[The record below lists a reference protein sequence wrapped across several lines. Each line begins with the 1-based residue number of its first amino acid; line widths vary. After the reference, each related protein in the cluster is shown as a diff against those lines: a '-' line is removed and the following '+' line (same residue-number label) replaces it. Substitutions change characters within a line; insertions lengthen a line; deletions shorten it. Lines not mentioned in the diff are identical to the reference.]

1 MKITLHKQLPNQN
14 TYIDVSKQLLVPHSI
29 FLFSSI
35 TEAFNPCSL
44 QVLPGTVKLFNH
56 HFLSWT
62 FVSCLR
68 CYTDMAK
75 EFVLEKKSMFIPGQQ
90 MSQCFPRSTPW
101 RYEFTKRYGWFS
113 KATSRTAPDLTP
125 DCLQLSVTWPSA
137 RLDKYFKKS
146 CVYSNWNP
154 GDYWGINLCSERLA
168 SVLV

>member
-14 TYIDVSKQLLVPHSI
+14 TYTDVSKQLLVPHSI

-44 QVLPGTVKLFNH
+44 QVLSGTVKLFNH

-75 EFVLEKKSMFIPGQQ
+75 EFVLEKKACLFLD
-90 MSQCFPRSTPW
+90 
-101 RYEFTKRYGWFS
+101 
-113 KATSRTAPDLTP
+113 SR
-125 DCLQLSVTWPSA
+125 CLSVSLGALPDVTSSLRGTVGSA
-137 RLDKYFKKS
+137 KQHQELLPISPQTAFNFLSRGHLHDSTSILRKAVFT
-146 CVYSNWNP
+146 VTETQ
-154 GDYWGINLCSERLA
+154 GITEG
-168 SVLV
+168 